1 MSSRSPEQTPSWVT
15 VAILAQ
21 GTSRAVAVTQAFLA
35 KCCGAGSH
43 HSASSSRGKQGR
55 PQETKEKPRRD
66 LKHVARAMRPNLGC
80 SDNRFHKQGLS
91 KAHQCQRLC
100 PYGWSDKPYR
110 RVATDVWPHVS
121 IFLLRLLQRRSGP
134 HLNTRCVIF
143 VRSDGSGPPW
153 REAAGTAGPPTWVPH
168 MEAGDEFLGTFRLL
182 DKGLRERCCMCGSD
196 RDELCV
202 SLGGRGNADR
212 VRSHL
217 LLL

>member
-43 HSASSSRGKQGR
+43 HSVSSSRGKQGR

-121 IFLLRLLQRRSGP
+121 IFLPLRTPAPPPAPFWTPFKHSVC
-134 HLNTRCVIF
+134 HLR
-143 VRSDGSGPPW
+143 P
-153 REAAGTAGPPTWVPH
+153 
-168 MEAGDEFLGTFRLL
+168 LG
-182 DKGLRERCCMCGSD
+182 RERTTAVAGRRRNGRPSNMGTTYGS
-196 RDELCV
+196 R
-202 SLGGRGNADR
+202 
-212 VRSHL
+212 
-217 LLL
+217 